1 MDKDKQQTQRDAS
14 LHNVAPFPTRDS
26 AKLPDIKE
34 RAAGWLVRINSGE
47 FSAEEELALAQWMAA
62 DELHRDTLFKLAK
75 QWDSMAILSDLGAL
89 FPLSNTALQGSA
101 RHAPS
106 TENSDKGWWGGFAH
120 ALSHYAFSRF
130 FQSAVALSLV
140 CVLSIVFSPAMQ
152 NIVFGVGA
160 PNYVT
165 AIGER
170 STFTL
175 NDGTAVTLNTN
186 SELAVDFSEGRR
198 DIRLRRGE
206 ASFDVAKNP
215 DRPFVVHAGDG
226 MVWAVGTAFSVRYST
241 AEGRLDRLAVD
252 VVVTE
257 GAVKVFT
264 DIAKVSDTK
273 LSVDASE
280 LQRANQAAEANVIG
294 GGGAGRAIEPLL
306 GDERESLLTVG
317 QSLRYTEVINAREQ
331 IPSTEID
338 KQLAWHRGVIIFDG
352 ETLEQALLEVS
363 RYTDKDLRIV
373 DPSIRNIPVGGHYKT
388 NNIDAL
394 LASLSEGFGI
404 VVKQVDGN
412 RVHLSAK
419 P

>member
-1 MDKDKQQTQRDAS
+1 MDKEKQQAHRDAS
-14 LHNVAPFPTRDS
+14 LPNVAPFPTPDS
-26 AKLPDIKE
+26 ARLPDIRE

-47 FSAEEELALAQWMAA
+47 FSPEEERALAQWIAA

-89 FPLSNTALQGSA
+89 FPLPNTALHSST

-106 TENSDKGWWGGFAH
+106 TGKSDKEWRGGFAH

-130 FQSAVALSLV
+130 FQGAVAFSLV
-140 CVLSIVFSPAMQ
+140 CVLSIVFLPAMQ
-152 NIVFGVGA
+152 NTLFGVGA

-175 NDGTAVTLNTN
+175 SDGSVVTLNTN

-215 DRPFVVHAGDG
+215 NRPFVVHAGDG
-226 MVWAVGTAFSVRYST
+226 IVWAVGTAFSVRYSS
-241 AEGRLDRLAVD
+241 AESGLDRPAVD

-257 GAVKVFT
+257 GTVKVFT
-264 DIAKVSDTK
+264 DIVKVSDAK
-273 LSVDASE
+273 LTVDADE
-280 LQRANQAAEANVIG
+280 LQRAKQTNAVSVLEGHV
-294 GGGAGRAIEPLL
+294 IEPLL

-331 IPSTEID
+331 IPSAEID

-363 RYTDKDLRIV
+363 RYTDKELRII
-373 DPSIRNIPVGGHYKT
+373 DSSIRNIPIGGHYKT

-404 VVKQVDGN
+404 EVKQVDGN